1 MIAFYGRHSPRFG
14 SVPQRRSDPVSSD
27 DHQGIVMSTILRHLL
42 WVVGLVI
49 LTTLAACQESVN
61 PEPAP
66 SVAPNPSGAQTV
78 DSTTRSIKLAGGAPS
93 VTLTATPTT
102 IISGNS
108 SMLTWNVRHGGACI
122 ASGGWSGSMATSG
135 TWSTG
140 ALLNSTTYELTCT
153 SGHGSATQAVTVTVT
168 APLSVTPAVPTVSF
182 SGSPSTIASGSASI
196 LTWSSINATACTA
209 SGGWS
214 GTLATSGSQSTGA
227 LSASTTYTL
236 SCTGIGGSAS
246 QSATVTVT
254 PATTGTAILT
264 WVPPTSNTDG
274 SAVTPLS
281 GYTIYYGTSASALT
295 QSVVITGATTTTC
308 EITGLASGTWYF
320 AVAAAAADGTQS
332 ALSDLGSKA
341 I

>member
-1 MIAFYGRHSPRFG
+1 MIVFYGRHNPRLG
-14 SVPQRRSDPVSSD
+14 SVPQP
-27 DHQGIVMSTILRHLL
+27 LRHLL
-42 WVVGLVI
+42 WVAGLVV
-49 LTTLAACQESVN
+49 LTTLAACQGSVN
-61 PEPAP
+61 TEPGLSGAL
-66 SVAPNPSGAQTV
+66 NTSGAQTV
-78 DSTTRSIKLAGGAPS
+78 DSTTRSIKQAGGAPS

-102 IISGNS
+102 IASGNS
-108 SMLTWNVRHGGACI
+108 STLTWNVRHGGACI

-140 ALLNSTTYELTCT
+140 ALVDSTTYQLTCS
-153 SGHGSATQAVTVTVT
+153 SGHGSVTQTVTVTVT
-168 APLSVTPAVPTVSF
+168 APLAATPAVPTVSF
-182 SGSPSTIASGSASI
+182 SDSPSTIASGSASI
-196 LTWSSINATACTA
+196 LTWSSTNATACTA

-214 GTLATSGSQSTGA
+214 GTLAPSGSQSTGA

-236 SCTGIGGSAS
+236 SCTGAGGSAS
-246 QSATVTVT
+246 QSATVAVT

-295 QSVVITGATTTTC
+295 QSVVITDATATTC
-308 EITGLASGTWYF
+308 EVTGLASGTWYF
-320 AVAAAAADGTQS
+320 AVAAAAQDGTES
-332 ALSDLGSKA
+332 AMSNLGSKA

>member
-1 MIAFYGRHSPRFG
+1 MIVFYGRRHYP
-14 SVPQRRSDPVSSD
+14 
-27 DHQGIVMSTILRHLL
+27 VMSTVLRHLL
-42 WVVGLVI
+42 RLVGLVV

-61 PEPAP
+61 TEPAL
-66 SVAPNPSGAQTV
+66 SGALNPSSAQTV
-78 DSTTRSIKLAGGAPS
+78 DSTTRSMKLAGRAPS

-108 SMLTWNVRHGGACI
+108 SMLTWNVRHGEACV

-140 ALLNSTTYELTCT
+140 ALSNSTNYELTCT
-153 SGHGSATQAVTVTVT
+153 NGHGSATQTVTVTVT
-168 APLSVTPAVPTVSF
+168 PLSVTPVVPTVSF
-182 SGSPSTIASGSASI
+182 SDSPSTIASGSASI

-236 SCTGIGGSAS
+236 SCTGTGGSAS

-254 PATTGTAILT
+254 PVTTGTAILA
-264 WVPPTSNTDG
+264 WVPPTTNTDG
-274 SAVTPLS
+274 SAVTPLA

-295 QSVVITGATTTTC
+295 QSVVVTDATATTC
-308 EITGLASGTWYF
+308 EITGLASGT
-320 AVAAAAADGTQS
+320 GT
-332 ALSDLGSKA
+332 LRWRPPPPMGRKA
-341 I
+341 T

>member
-1 MIAFYGRHSPRFG
+1 MITFYARHSPSFG

-27 DHQGIVMSTILRHLL
+27 VHRGMVMSTILRHLL
-42 WVVGLVI
+42 SALGLVALI
-49 LTTLAACQESVN
+49 TLAACQQSVN
-61 PEPAP
+61 PEAAL

-78 DSTTRSIKLAGGAPS
+78 DSIKRAGRAPS

-108 SMLTWNVRHGGACI
+108 SMLTWNARHGEACI

-140 ALLNSTTYELTCT
+140 ALPNSTNYELTCT
-153 SGHGSATQAVTVTVT
+153 NGHGSAMQTVTVTVT
-168 APLSVTPAVPTVSF
+168 APTPAVPTISF
-182 SGSPSTIASGSASI
+182 SDSPSTIASGSASI

-236 SCTGIGGSAS
+236 SCTGTGGSAS
-246 QSATVTVT
+246 QSANVTVT
-254 PATTGTAILT
+254 PVTTGTAILT
-264 WVPPTSNTDG
+264 WDPPTTNTDG
-274 SAVTPLS
+274 SAVTPLA
-281 GYTIYYGTSASALT
+281 GYTIYYGTSANALT
-295 QSVVITGATTTTC
+295 QSVVITDATTTTS

-332 ALSDLGSKA
+332 ALSNLGSKA

>member
-1 MIAFYGRHSPRFG
+1 M
-14 SVPQRRSDPVSSD
+14 
-27 DHQGIVMSTILRHLL
+27 
-42 WVVGLVI
+42 
-49 LTTLAACQESVN
+49 
-61 PEPAP
+61 
-66 SVAPNPSGAQTV
+66 
-78 DSTTRSIKLAGGAPS
+78 RSIKQAGWAPS

-108 SMLTWNVRHGGACI
+108 SMLTWNARHGEACI

-140 ALLNSTTYELTCT
+140 ALFNSTNYELTCT
-153 SGHGSATQAVTVTVT
+153 SGHGSATQTVTVTVT
-168 APLSVTPAVPTVSF
+168 APVTPAVPAVSF
-182 SGSPSTIASGSASI
+182 SDSPSTIASGSASI
-196 LTWSSINATACTA
+196 LTWSSTNATACTA

-236 SCTGIGGSAS
+236 SCTGTGGSAS

-254 PATTGTAILT
+254 PVTTGTAILT
-264 WVPPTSNTDG
+264 WDPPTTNTDG
-274 SAVTPLS
+274 SAVIPLA
-281 GYTIYYGTSASALT
+281 GYTISYGTSANALT
-295 QSVVITGATTTTC
+295 QSVVITDATTTTF

-320 AVAAAAADGTQS
+320 AVAATAADGTQS
-332 ALSDLGSKA
+332 ALSNLGSKA